1 MKAICVFCGSSPG
14 LDPLYLKTAV
24 ATGQALAKAGLT
36 VVYGGGKVGLM
47 GAVADAALAAGGRV
61 VGVIPRS
68 LVEREIG
75 HAGLSEL
82 RVVETMH
89 ERKTMMAG
97 LSDGFVALPAGPAR
111 WKIFSSNGPGRNSA
125 FTPSHVA
132 CST

>member
-1 MKAICVFCGSSPG
+1 MKAICIFCGSSPG

-68 LVEREIG
+68 LVERELG
-75 HAGLSEL
+75 HAGLASFTSP
-82 RVVETMH
+82 RPCMN
-89 ERKTMMAG
+89 
-97 LSDGFVALPAGPAR
+97 AR
-111 WKIFSSNGPGRNSA
+111 R
-125 FTPSHVA
+125 
-132 CST
+132 